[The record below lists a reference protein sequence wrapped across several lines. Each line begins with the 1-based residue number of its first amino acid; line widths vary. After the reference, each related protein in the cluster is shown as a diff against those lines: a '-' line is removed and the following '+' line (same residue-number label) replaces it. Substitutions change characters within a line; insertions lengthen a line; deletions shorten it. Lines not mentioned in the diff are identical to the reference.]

1 MNQGHTHRSSRRG
14 MLQKEMQRALVDSA
28 IRYRDAVRRFQDY
41 RRHRGFD
48 RTCSL
53 LIDDVQLS
61 RSLLLVLA
69 DEMRREDTSASLRA

>member
-1 MNQGHTHRSSRRG
+1 MHNAQKTSRRG
-14 MLQKEMQRALVDSA
+14 TLHKEMQQALVETA

-69 DEMRREDTSASLRA
+69 DEMRRDDRRAAARA

>member
-1 MNQGHTHRSSRRG
+1 MLHAHKTSRRG
-14 MLQKEMQRALVDSA
+14 TLHKEMQQALVESA
-28 IRYRDAVRRFQDY
+28 FRYRDAVRRFQDY

-69 DEMRREDTSASLRA
+69 DEMRREEPRMSARA